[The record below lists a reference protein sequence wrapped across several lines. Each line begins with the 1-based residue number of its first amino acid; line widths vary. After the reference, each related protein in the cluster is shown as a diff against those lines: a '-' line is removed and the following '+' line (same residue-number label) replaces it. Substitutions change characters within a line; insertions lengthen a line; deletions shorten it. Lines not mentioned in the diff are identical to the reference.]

1 MTKKKEEATSFV
13 KVDNKADSTVKI
25 IKQLQDVNDT
35 HKYSMKNACKEINK
49 RLEKLGIDINVTQY
63 LFGLFNK
70 VYGIKENP
78 KFCYVHKQFSQP
90 QYTYSMQAVELIV
103 EEIKKDPTNIV
114 ENLKKSIKKH

>member
-1 MTKKKEEATSFV
+1 MIDENNQGFAIKVHYHYLTKKKEETTSFV

-35 HKYSMKNACKEINK
+35 YKYNMKNACREINK
-49 RLEKLGIDINVTQY
+49 GLEKLEIDINVNQY
-63 LFGLFNK
+63 VFGLFNR
-70 VYGIKENP
+70 VYGIKDNP

-103 EEIKKDPTNIV
+103 EEI
-114 ENLKKSIKKH
+114 